1 MKYPVASLVGFM
13 PQGYSIPQQI
23 EKLETCNNCGENIVA
38 FTSWKHFEAFFWGG
52 RYHPKSPNTPQ
63 SFCHQNPHL
72 SPLVSPFTID
82 QSPQNWFLYW
92 AHFQAQS

>member
-38 FTSWKHFEAFFWGG
+38 FTSWKHFEAFLGG
-52 RYHPKSPNTPQ
+52 GAIIQN
-63 SFCHQNPHL
+63 HQIHHSRSVIKIPIYPPLYRHL
-72 SPLVSPFTID
+72 L
-82 QSPQNWFLYW
+82 
-92 AHFQAQS
+92 